1 MNDWNQTTQLP
12 LFESESPDWRSLP
25 CEAQQSVRHVLS
37 QVLLDALQQQLDAL
51 EQHRND
57 PIPTSTTS
65 TEKHDV

>member
-1 MNDWNQTTQLP
+1 MNDWNQTTQLT

-37 QVLLDALQQQLDAL
+37 QLLLDALPQQLDGL
-51 EQHRND
+51 EQHRSD

-65 TEKHDV
+65 SENDDV